1 MSKDD
6 KYVVRLDVKE
16 RVELQSMVDEG
27 RRSKSVRQRA
37 RILLKVDESPS
48 GFAWTDERAA
58 EFAEV
63 SLSTAHRVRQ
73 RFVEEGFEAAVYR
86 QPSTNRQYRKLDGTA
101 EACLV
106 AQACGPP
113 PKGRVRW
120 TLTLLADRLVEL
132 EIVDAIGAA
141 TIGRTLQKTRPS
153 RGRSSNG

>member
-6 KYVVRLDVKE
+6 KYVVRLDAEE

-86 QPSTNRQYRKLDGTA
+86 QPSTNRQYRKLDGAA
-101 EACLV
+101 EARLV
-106 AQACGPP
+106 TEACGPP
-113 PKGRVRW
+113 PKGRARW

-132 EIVDAIGAA
+132 GVVENISYMTVS
-141 TIGRTLQKTRPS
+141 RTLKKTNLS
-153 RGRSSNG
+153 HG